1 MVDVA
6 DDTASIGMQLLRDI
20 HRIFTMAKKDRLPV
34 AFLAD
39 RLTSMVDPQRD
50 WNDLRGKPLDKFVLS
65 KWLRPYGVQPKVM
78 KIGGVSV
85 RGYETTGAHGLSQA
99 WARYTPGFGRNRR
112 NRRNPAGQAGYTAG
126 ADYGCTRNHGST
138 RNPSD
143 QGSYA
148 GYAGYVGKRYRRTS
162 KDQAE
167 ENAMS
172 YTIHGPHNTD
182 PWREYG
188 TPDHYVGY
196 GGGVVHA
203 VRSGG

>member
-99 WARYTPGFGRNRR
+99 WARYTPDLAVTGVTGVTPQVRPVTPPEPITGVPVTTDRPVTHLTREVTPVTPVTSGSGTGGR
-112 NRRNPAGQAGYTAG
+112 
-126 ADYGCTRNHGST
+126 
-138 RNPSD
+138 
-143 QGSYA
+143 
-148 GYAGYVGKRYRRTS
+148 VKIKRRRT
-162 KDQAE
+162 Q
-167 ENAMS
+167 
-172 YTIHGPHNTD
+172 
-182 PWREYG
+182 
-188 TPDHYVGY
+188 
-196 GGGVVHA
+196 
-203 VRSGG
+203 